1 MNRNKAAA
9 FTALNTF
16 AKSRA
21 QLIKKLMDAGY
32 RTLEECRPVVIEW
45 ACKKIGDA
53 AKLEQKDIEDMYRI
67 AESSGIT
74 KLVSSHPKYQAAKTT
89 VRDMMDNIAG
99 TTRHKKAQ
107 ANRKEKA
114 KKVRISAEQRAAFEA
129 LVLACNGDKAR
140 ARTVVK
146 ALAV

>member
-9 FTALNTF
+9 FTALSTF
-16 AKSRA
+16 ADSRVE
-21 QLIKKLMDAGY
+21 LIKRLKKLGY
-32 RTLEECRPVVIEW
+32 RTLEDCRPVVIEW
-45 ACKKIGDA
+45 VCNKLGCTFTV
-53 AKLEQKDIEDMYRI
+53 AK
-67 AESSGIT
+67 SSGNT
-74 KLVSSHPKYQAAKTT
+74 KLVSSHPKYQAAKTA

>member
-16 AKSRA
+16 ANSRV
-21 QLIKKLMDAGY
+21 QLIERLKKLGY

-45 ACKKIGDA
+45 ACNEVGKK
-53 AKLEQKDIEDMYRI
+53 AKLEQKDIDAMYRSNK
-67 AESSGIT
+67 AGT
-74 KLVSSHPKYQAAKTT
+74 KLMLNSNHKKYEAAKTT

>member
-9 FTALNTF
+9 FTALTTF
-16 AKSRA
+16 ADSRVE
-21 QLIKKLMDAGY
+21 LIKRLKKAGY

-45 ACKKIGDA
+45 ACNEVGKK
-53 AKLEQKDIEDMYRI
+53 AKLEQKDIDAMYR
-67 AESSGIT
+67 SNKDGT
-74 KLVSSHPKYQAAKTT
+74 KLMLNSNHKKYEAAKTT